1 MTDIMEKALPEDFYD
16 VPGWFDSL
24 VGFYSEEQKKL
35 ERDVLEMPLTVL
47 TAAIGN
53 VIHIYGNFSED
64 VLKLLEQTVNPLF
77 EPGEYEA
84 KIYKTLKEGAV
95 NEKNPAIDKMAESL
109 MYIRSLFERDKL
121 MLSKYFKDEIQ
132 KMTDPAEITKREEK
146 FSDALRIITK
156 VHVLQVINMIK
167 ERLQ

>member
-1 MTDIMEKALPEDFYD
+1 MPDTIEKPIPEDFYD

-24 VGFYSEEQKKL
+24 VQFYADEHKKL

-53 VIHIYGNFSED
+53 VIHIYGNFTDD

-77 EPGEYEA
+77 EPGEY
-84 KIYKTLKEGAV
+84 KSKVYDTLKVGAV
-95 NEKNPAIDKMAESL
+95 NENNPAIDKMAESL
-109 MYIRSLFERDKL
+109 MFIRSLFERDKL
-121 MLSKYFKDEIQ
+121 MLSKYFNEEIG
-132 KMTDPAEITKREEK
+132 KITEPGEITAKEEK
-146 FSDALRIITK
+146 FAEALRLITK

-167 ERLQ
+167 ERQ

>member
-1 MTDIMEKALPEDFYD
+1 MTIDKALPEDFYD

-24 VGFYSEEQKKL
+24 VHFYSEEQKKL

-77 EPGEYEA
+77 EPGEYEE
-84 KIYKTLKEGAV
+84 KVYQTLKKGAIDE
-95 NEKNPAIDKMAESL
+95 NNPAINKLADSL

-121 MLSKYFKDEIQ
+121 MLAKYFTDEIG
-132 KMTDPAEITKREEK
+132 KISDAIEITQKEEK
-146 FSDALRIITK
+146 FSNALRLITK

-167 ERLQ
+167 ERG